1 MAIASM
7 VIVTII
13 LFVSLFGVLAVYA
26 SRYKKVPPDKAMVV
40 YGRKMHPGSNIG
52 YHVLSGGGK
61 FILPIIENTD
71 ILDLGVK
78 EVVLELDNVRTD
90 PNEGSAPVRV
100 KLTVLY
106 KISSEPNAMMS
117 AAECLLGKTEEE
129 IKRMVEVVIEGTLRS
144 IATTMTPRSID
155 LEREVVGVKIGVQ
168 ALHDLQQIGI
178 EIRALAIIRVH
189 LKGVDKVG

>member
-1 MAIASM
+1 MASASG
-7 VIVTII
+7 VIVSII
-13 LFVSLFGVLAVYA
+13 LLFSIFAMLAVYA

-52 YHVLSGGGK
+52 YQVLSGGGK
-61 FILPIIENTD
+61 FLLPVIEDTD
-71 ILDLGVK
+71 FLDLGVK

-90 PNEGSAPVRV
+90 PNEGSSSVRV
-100 KLTVLY
+100 KLTALY
-106 KISSEPNAMMS
+106 KISSERNAMVS

-129 IKRMVEVVIEGTLRS
+129 VKRMVEVVIDGTLRS

-155 LEREVVGVKIGVQ
+155 LEREAVGVKVEVS
-168 ALHDLQQIGI
+168 ALQDLHKIGI

-189 LKGVDKVG
+189 LQGVDKVG